1 MIQIEAVYLKRW
13 KSRRSSNIST
23 MYMRTFGNT
32 VLYIS
37 FTYDEFLKWNLELLQ
52 TERNFSTFLGTLL
65 KIDLWKIRVAL
76 F

>member
-1 MIQIEAVYLKRW
+1 
-13 KSRRSSNIST
+13 

-37 FTYDEFLKWNLELLQ
+37 FTCDEFLKWNLELLQ